1 MKKGLI
7 GIIVGLIILIIIL
20 VVIGTIVIPGVKKLP
35 ETGQKA
41 LIKYNILPSERY
53 NITIDESKS
62 SLGKLVFTVLDNW
75 TGNYTTNFSKLTGY
89 KVYDNKMPVQIK
101 KVEAYSSLSAI
112 LLGDQDVESLA
123 SSYNF
128 TCDNAV
134 FINDSIGEGHYWT
147 AINKTTNG
155 LSGGKEELAVLI
167 INRSSGCSDANCSED
182 ETVLKD
188 AIENLEKVDYVFII
202 VPELSYCNN
211 FPEINV
217 TATILGINL
226 SKLTTC
232 KISSSSS
239 SSTSCYKNDQDTA
252 FCLGDGAAP
261 KDIANYITK
270 LAATI
275 ELTFQTPVKEGV
287 HNITL
292 TVKRSEGLMEPSY
305 KGSTNIIIIPQ

>member
-7 GIIVGLIILIIIL
+7 GIIVGLVVLIIIL

-62 SLGKLVFTVLDNW
+62 SLGKLVFTVFDNW

-89 KVYDNKMPVQIK
+89 KVYDNNMPAQIK

-112 LLGDQDVESLA
+112 LLGDQAVESLA
-123 SSYNF
+123 SSYTF
-128 TCDNAV
+128 TYDNTI
-134 FINDSIGEGHYWT
+134 FINNSISEGNYWT

-167 INRSSGCSDANCSED
+167 INRSSGCSDVNCSED

-188 AIENLEKVDYVFII
+188 AIENLEKVDYVFIV
-202 VPELSYCNN
+202 VPELSDCNN
-211 FPEINV
+211 FPEINA

-226 SKLTTC
+226 SKSTTC
-232 KISSSSS
+232 KISS

-252 FCLGDGAAP
+252 FCLGEGAAP

-275 ELTFQTPVKEGV
+275 ELTFQTPVKEGA

-305 KGSTNIIIIPQ
+305 KGSTKYIIPQ